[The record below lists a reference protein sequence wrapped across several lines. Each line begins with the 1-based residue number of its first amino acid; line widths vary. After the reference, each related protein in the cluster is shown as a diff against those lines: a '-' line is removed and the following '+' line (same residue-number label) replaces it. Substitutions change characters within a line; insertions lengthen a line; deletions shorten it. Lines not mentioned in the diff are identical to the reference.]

1 MQLWHRALKTP
12 FLPINTR
19 VKGIKPYQDK
29 MVNFIYKFTN
39 LPVNATVIQSQ
50 IFVRRGFLKIK
61 IWQSFKC
68 PFVKFSNQ
76 TLKPCKPYQATE
88 NSWRLNRIS
97 NWPARACNKFKQWR
111 FHKIH
116 IQIQIRLNKN
126 LNFVPT
132 QETFDKKTFDKE
144 INYFYRRIKLKWHWS
159 GKIRAQKDSKQTSR
173 EFPNFIL
180 NLRHT

>member
-1 MQLWHRALKTP
+1 MLVKTP

-88 NSWRLNRIS
+88 NS
-97 NWPARACNKFKQWR
+97 
-111 FHKIH
+111 
-116 IQIQIRLNKN
+116 
-126 LNFVPT
+126 
-132 QETFDKKTFDKE
+132 
-144 INYFYRRIKLKWHWS
+144 
-159 GKIRAQKDSKQTSR
+159 
-173 EFPNFIL
+173 
-180 NLRHT
+180 